1 MTLSDKQHPADFTLD
16 DRVVAAIQQRLT
28 KDEPQGKL
36 PCAQAFIIARE
47 LEVAPLV
54 VGQHAD
60 ALEIHLTRCQLGLFG
75 YPGEKKG
82 WEMTDLAARPAPD
95 GLEAALRAA
104 VDDDG
109 HLACARLWEIAAQFE
124 APKMQVGYVADRMEI
139 KITPCQLGAF

>member
-1 MTLSDKQHPADFTLD
+1 MALSDKQRPTDFTMD
-16 DRVVAAIQQRLT
+16 DKVAAAIRARST
-28 KDEPQGKL
+28 DEKL

-47 LEVAPLV
+47 LEIAPLI

-75 YPGEKKG
+75 YPGEKEAWK
-82 WEMTDLAARPAPD
+82 TTNLTARPVPE

-109 HLACARLWEIAAQFE
+109 HLACAAAWEIAAQFE
-124 APKMQVGYVADRMEI
+124 VPKMQVGYLADRLEI